1 VADAIVAPGR
11 WVPVT
16 AGIVAAGVTSICIDN
31 VRDIS
36 RDSGRNANLG
46 PPATSSSGHR
56 RQRLADLRTTI
67 QFIALQQAIHK
78 AHTTHEAIVGRQAL
92 ADAVVMATLSLS
104 V

>member
-16 AGIVAAGVTSICIDN
+16 AGIVAAGVSSICIDN
-31 VRDIS
+31 VRTSAAI
-36 RDSGRNANLG
+36 REETANPD

-67 QFIALQQAIHK
+67 QFIDLQQAIHSAQPLMK
-78 AHTTHEAIVGRQAL
+78 R
-92 ADAVVMATLSLS
+92 S
-104 V
+104 